1 MDRKFIISQYRSP
14 GHPLV
19 WSSWKIFWLSSEAA
33 EISWLPFRLLL
44 PEARSLL
51 LCCSPVPRLP
61 ARGLLLTS
69 PSVLELCSA
78 PQCSCTAR
86 FHYSF
91 QQHGVFPD
99 SLIDPSVIITN
110 QLFPPAPCPL
120 IECAM
125 LSLYFCTF
133 VLVMDM
139 FMFVAVLL
147 ICFHIS
153 KPAPVCKPDSQSLSF
168 CHSHHFHNSCHFTA
182 PTYLFVT
189 VWDHD
194 SEAFTHT

>member
-1 MDRKFIISQYRSP
+1 MDRKFIISQHRSP

-19 WSSWKIFWLSSEAA
+19 WSSWKIFWLSSEGA

-125 LSLYFCTF
+125 LSLYFWTCYGHVHVRGCFVHLLSHIQTCTC
-133 VLVMDM
+133 LKTWQS
-139 FMFVAVLL
+139 
-147 ICFHIS
+147 IS
-153 KPAPVCKPDSQSLSF
+153 KLLS
-168 CHSHHFHNSCHFTA
+168 
-182 PTYLFVT
+182 
-189 VWDHD
+189 
-194 SEAFTHT
+194 